1 MQIDMV
7 FLWEGFLE
15 NIFQDNFGI
24 ENMFDMIIGVFDKDG
39 DEVLDCDEFFEMYRN
54 INILKLEEELLII
67 VEEFEL
73 KCR

>member
-1 MQIDMV
+1 
-7 FLWEGFLE
+7 
-15 NIFQDNFGI
+15 
-24 ENMFDMIIGVFDKDG
+24 MFDMIIGVFDKDG

-67 VEEFEL
+67 LEEFEL